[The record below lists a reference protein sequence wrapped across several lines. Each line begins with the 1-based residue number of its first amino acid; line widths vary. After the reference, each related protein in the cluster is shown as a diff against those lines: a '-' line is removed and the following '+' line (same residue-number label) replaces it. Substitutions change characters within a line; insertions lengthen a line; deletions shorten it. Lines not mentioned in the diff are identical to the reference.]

1 MKIKVDKSEFEKAI
15 APIMGAVSGR
25 NNTIPAVEGILLTT
39 HGDTEVTLTSFDIE
53 KGYRI
58 TISAKVVEPG
68 SYIINGNR
76 LKNIVNAMPNGEL
89 TVHIDTKMTV
99 KISGGKSEF
108 ELSAMDGADFPTLP
122 EFKSDL
128 KFTVNQ
134 GTLLDMINRTK
145 FAIAKSDERKALSGA
160 FFEFKENELKIVACD
175 GNRLAVREQKCEVT
189 SVTDRKPEIS
199 FILPG
204 KTIEEVTKILKKDE
218 ENVTITITRRNCV
231 FECCG
236 LLFFSRLIEGNYLE
250 YNKFIPQN
258 SKYVVEVDTNEFLES
273 LYRAFLVTEDRA
285 LGQTKSFVKCN
296 FSEGML
302 NISSV
307 SVNGRVFDEITIE
320 GMNGELEIGF
330 SCKYLIDALSVCGT
344 EKVICELNTPYTC
357 MVIKPAEKSDNED
370 FLYLVLPVRMK
381 G

>member
-1 MKIKVDKSEFEKAI
+1 M
-15 APIMGAVSGR
+15 
-25 NNTIPAVEGILLTT
+25 
-39 HGDTEVTLTSFDIE
+39 
-53 KGYRI
+53 
-58 TISAKVVEPG
+58 EPG

-76 LKNIVNAMPNGEL
+76 LKNIVNVMPNGEL
-89 TVHIDTKMTV
+89 TVYVDNKKTV

-145 FAIAKSDERKALSGA
+145 FAITKTDERNALSGA
-160 FFEFKENELKIVACD
+160 YFEFKEDELRIVACD
-175 GNRLAVREQKCEVT
+175 GNRLALREQNCKVT
-189 SVTDRKPEIS
+189 SVTERKPEVS

-204 KTIEEVTKILKKDE
+204 KTTEEVTKILKKDDE
-218 ENVTITITRRNCV
+218 DVTITITRRNCV
-231 FECCG
+231 FECGG
-236 LLFFSRLIEGNYLE
+236 LLFFSRLIEGNYLD
-250 YNKFIPQN
+250 YNKIIPKN
-258 SKYVVEVDTNEFLES
+258 SKYVVQIDTNEFLDS

-296 FSEGML
+296 FSEEML

-320 GMNGELEIGF
+320 GMEGELEIGF
-330 SCKYLIDALSVCGT
+330 SCKKLIDALSVCET

-357 MVIKPAEKSDNED
+357 MVIRPCEKNEKEN
-370 FLYLVLPVRMK
+370 FLYLIMPVRMR

>member
-1 MKIKVDKSEFEKAI
+1 MKIKVEKSEFEKAI
-15 APIMGAVSGR
+15 APIMGAVASR
-25 NNTIPAVEGILLTT
+25 NHTIPAVEGILITT
-39 HGDTEVTLTSFDIE
+39 HGDNEVTLTSFDIE

-58 TISAKVVEPG
+58 TIQARVIEPG

-76 LKNIVNAMPNGEL
+76 LKNIVNAMPSGEL
-89 TVHIDTKMTV
+89 TVAIDAKKTV
-99 KISGGKSEF
+99 KIMGGKSEF

-145 FAIAKSDERKALSGA
+145 FAIAKSDERTALAGS
-160 FFEFKENELKIVACD
+160 FFEFKENELRIVACD
-175 GNRLAVREQKCEVT
+175 GNRLAIREQKCEVT
-189 SVTDRKPEIS
+189 SVTERKPEIS

-204 KTIEEVTKILKKDE
+204 KTTEEVTKILRKDDE
-218 ENVTITITRRNCV
+218 DVTITITRRNCV
-231 FECCG
+231 FECSG
-236 LLFFSRLIEGNYLE
+236 LLFFSRLVEGNYLD
-250 YNKFIPQN
+250 YKKFIPQN
-258 SKYVVEVDTNEFLES
+258 SKYVVKVETNEFLDS

-296 FSEGML
+296 FSEDML

-307 SVNGRVFDEITIE
+307 SVNGRVFDEISIE
-320 GMNGELEIGF
+320 GMQGELEIGF
-330 SCKYLIDALSVCGT
+330 SCKNLIDALSACGT
-344 EKVICELNTPYTC
+344 ERVICEFNTPYTC
-357 MVIKPAEKSDNED
+357 MLIRPAEKSENED
-370 FLYLVLPVRMK
+370 FTYLIMPVRMR